1 MIVLFLHGP
10 PAVGKLTVAEELSK
24 LTGIQLFHNHIVV
37 DAALEKFEFGSD
49 GFKKYRAEA
58 WLEAFETAAQNNK
71 SFIFTFNP
79 EKTVDPALIHQ
90 LVEQVEK
97 HDGSVLFIELKAD
110 HNTLVQR
117 LNSESRQ
124 KFNKLKDVA
133 LFEKLTEEGFF
144 DFPMPENFMEV
155 DTQSNAPEVNAQL
168 IADRLSSENV

>member
-110 HNTLVQR
+110 HNTLPSGSAMDEVHGKGMLRAKGER
-117 LNSESRQ
+117 L
-124 KFNKLKDVA
+124 LH
-133 LFEKLTEEGFF
+133 
-144 DFPMPENFMEV
+144 
-155 DTQSNAPEVNAQL
+155 
-168 IADRLSSENV
+168 SSECLDI